1 MEYVSEVGAKL
12 NSINNVI
19 DSIRMH
25 ITESDR
31 KVEVMEHRVRSIE
44 LELRNQGEIADS
56 IREENAILSKL
67 FFNIRR

>member
-1 MEYVSEVGAKL
+1 
-12 NSINNVI
+12 
-19 DSIRMH
+19 MH